1 MHGLPDSERKHAVNV
16 RASDTYRIICHA
28 GLSSDRL
35 CSFMTLYQPLV
46 GGDGV
51 LVYLTMM
58 AEAYSAKTQ
67 AEHRRLFTI
76 MQDIDPDVFER
87 ARMRLESYML
97 VRTYVREGRN
107 VDNYLYVLYMPLGA
121 SDFFASSYM
130 SRMYRER
137 VGEKQFS
144 LTKGNLVTND
154 EPADSYREI
163 TAPVRNMVMPDFD
176 NETEYVT
183 VSPSFRF
190 SGNKD
195 INITFDYER
204 FLTITSNAVFPS
216 ELRTQETLYQIGL
229 NATTYGITPERMKVI
244 LNRCI
249 NPREVTFDPVK
260 FDIMC
265 RNEKPSENTEGTDR
279 YAISP
284 VSFLMGLQDGRKLS
298 NTDREVVESLS
309 QDMKFPNEV
318 INVMVEYTL
327 KKCRNRLNPIYIGKM
342 AATWAREGID
352 TKQKAL
358 DAIAENETAEKKE
371 RKSSTGR
378 KSSSQVNVSMPQYWS
393 ESNETAELSEEQR
406 RILEDMQKE
415 MEK

>member
-1 MHGLPDSERKHAVNV
+1 MNV
-16 RASDTYRIICHA
+16 RASDTYRIICNA

-58 AEAYSAKTQ
+58 AEAYGSHTQ
-67 AEHRRLFTI
+67 TEHRRLFTI

-97 VRTYVREGRN
+97 VRTYVKEGRN

-121 SDFFASSYM
+121 SDFFASPYM

-137 VGEKQFS
+137 VGDKQFT

-154 EPADSYREI
+154 MPASSYREI

-176 NETEYVT
+176 NETDYVT
-183 VSPSFRF
+183 VSPKFNF
-190 SGNKD
+190 SENKE

-204 FLTITSNAVFPS
+204 FLTITSTTVFPA
-216 ELRTQETLYQIGL
+216 ELRTQENMYLIGL
-229 NATTYGITPERMKVI
+229 NGTMYGITPERMKIV
-244 LNRCI
+244 LFKCI
-249 NPREVTFDPVK
+249 NPNEITFDPVK
-260 FDIMC
+260 FDFLC
-265 RNEKPSENTEGTDR
+265 RNEKPTEKTEEKDR
-279 YAISP
+279 YEMSP
-284 VSFLMGLQDGRKLS
+284 VSFLMGLQDGRKL
-298 NTDREVVESLS
+298 TKPDREVVESLS
-309 QDMKFPNEV
+309 RDMKFPNEV
-318 INVMVEYTL
+318 INVMVEYVL
-327 KKCRNRLNPIYIGKM
+327 KKCNNRLNAVYIGKM
-342 AATWAREGID
+342 AATWARDGVD

-358 DAIAENETAEKKE
+358 DAIAKAETEQEQERKKE
-371 RKSSTGR
+371 KIHYPYMDAKISLPGYWEDKDTSS
-378 KSSSQVNVSMPQYWS
+378 
-393 ESNETAELSEEQR
+393 ALSEEQIN
-406 RILEDMQKE
+406 ILEDLQKQ